1 MSNPLPSTPKPDFP
15 DVLASRYASTAMCAI
30 WSPEGKIRLE
40 REFWI
45 AVMQAQQSLGVAIP
59 DEAIAAYEQV
69 RDTVDLASI
78 AERERSLRHDVKAR
92 IEEFCALAGHE
103 FVHMGLTSRDL
114 TDNVEQLQVLR
125 SLALLRIKAVAV
137 LLRLADWAS
146 RTRNQLLVARTHNVP
161 AQPTTVGKRLAMFG
175 EELLQALQRLDH
187 LAETYP
193 VRGLQG
199 AVGTQL
205 DQWQLLRDGEKV
217 RQLTEQIRTHLQC
230 PAALNAVGQVY
241 PRSLDA
247 EAVQALFTL
256 SAPLASFAKTLR
268 LMAGQGLATEGFQKG
283 QVGSSAMPH
292 KMNARTCERIGG
304 FHQILNGFANMLMGL
319 SGDQWNEG
327 DVACSVVRRV
337 ALPGAFFAA
346 DGQLEAA
353 LTVLDEMGFYEAAIQ
368 AEVERELPFLAT
380 TTLLME
386 AVQRG
391 SGRETAH
398 EVIKEHA
405 VAAAQDLRDGLR
417 TDNNLPERL
426 ASDERL
432 PLSLQDIRKV
442 LDDPGR
448 FSGSAPSQVALFV
461 KEVKVWQERFPDAQA
476 VHPAPVL

>member
-1 MSNPLPSTPKPDFP
+1 MSGSPAPAKKIPDI
-15 DVLASRYASTAMCAI
+15 LASRYASTAMCVI
-30 WSPEGKIRLE
+30 WSPEGKVRLE

-45 AVMQAQQSLGVAIP
+45 AVMRAQHSLGVAIP
-59 DEAIAAYEQV
+59 EAAIADYEQV
-69 RDTVDLASI
+69 RNQVDLASI
-78 AERERSLRHDVKAR
+78 AERERILRHDVKAR

-103 FVHMGLTSRDL
+103 YVHMGLTSRDL

-125 SLALLRIKAVAV
+125 SLDLLRTKAVAV
-137 LLRLADWAS
+137 LLRMSDWAS
-146 RTRNQLLVARTHNVP
+146 RTRSLLLVARTHNVP

-199 AVGTQL
+199 AVGTQF
-205 DQWQLLRDGEKV
+205 DQWQLLGDGEKV
-217 RQLTEQIRTHLQC
+217 QQLTEQIRTHLKC
-230 PAALNAVGQVY
+230 PASLNAVGQVY

-256 SAPLASFAKTLR
+256 SSPLSSFAKTLR
-268 LMAGQGLATEGFQKG
+268 LMAGQGLASEGFRKG

-368 AEVERELPFLAT
+368 AEIERELPFLAT
-380 TTLLME
+380 TALLME
-386 AVQRG
+386 AVRRG
-391 SGRETAH
+391 SGREVAH

-405 VAAAQDLRDGLR
+405 VATAQELRDGVR

-432 PLSLQDIRKV
+432 PLALEDICKV

-448 FSGSAPSQVALFV
+448 FMGSAPQQVDVFV
-461 KEVKVWQERFPDAQA
+461 GEVRKWQERFPDAQT
-476 VHPAPVL
+476 VRPAPVL

>member
-1 MSNPLPSTPKPDFP
+1 MSGPLPSESKPEIP
-15 DVLASRYASTAMCAI
+15 DILALRYASTAMCAI
-30 WSPEGKIRLE
+30 WSPEGKVRLE

-45 AVMQAQQSLGVAIP
+45 AVMRVQQSLGVAIP
-59 DEAIAAYEQV
+59 EAAIAAYEQV
-69 RDTVDLASI
+69 RSQVDLASI
-78 AERERSLRHDVKAR
+78 AERERILRHDVKAR

-103 FVHMGLTSRDL
+103 YVHMGLTSRDL

-125 SLALLRIKAVAV
+125 SLDLLRTKAVAV
-137 LLRLADWAS
+137 LLRMSDWAS
-146 RTRNQLLVARTHNVP
+146 RTRRLLLVARTHNVP

-175 EELLQALQRLDH
+175 EELLQSLQRLDH

-205 DQWQLLRDGEKV
+205 DQWQLLGDGEKV
-217 RQLTEQIRTHLQC
+217 QQLTEQIRTHLKC
-230 PAALNAVGQVY
+230 PASLNAVGQVY

-256 SAPLASFAKTLR
+256 SAPLSSLAKTLR
-268 LMAGQGLATEGFQKG
+268 LMAGQGLASEGFRKG

-292 KMNARTCERIGG
+292 KMNTRTCERIGG

-353 LTVLDEMGFYEAAIQ
+353 LTVLEEMGFYEAAIQ

-380 TTLLME
+380 TALLME

-391 SGRETAH
+391 SGREAAH
-398 EVIKEHA
+398 KVIKEHA
-405 VAAAQDLRDGLR
+405 VATAQELRDGVR
-417 TDNNLPERL
+417 TNNNLPERL

-432 PLSLQDIRKV
+432 PLALEDIREV
-442 LDDPGR
+442 LDDPER
-448 FSGSAPSQVALFV
+448 FVGSAPQQVDAFV
-461 KEVKVWQERFPDAQA
+461 EKVRKWQERFPDAQA
-476 VHPAPVL
+476 VQPEPIL

>member
-1 MSNPLPSTPKPDFP
+1 MSGPLPSESKPEIP
-15 DVLASRYASTAMCAI
+15 DILALRYASTAMCAI
-30 WSPEGKIRLE
+30 WSPEGKVRLE

-45 AVMQAQQSLGVAIP
+45 AVMRVQQSLGVAIP
-59 DEAIAAYEQV
+59 EAAIAAYEQV
-69 RDTVDLASI
+69 RSQVDLASI
-78 AERERSLRHDVKAR
+78 AERERILRHDVKAR

-103 FVHMGLTSRDL
+103 YVHMGLTSRDL

-125 SLALLRIKAVAV
+125 SLDLLRTKAVAV
-137 LLRLADWAS
+137 LLRMADWAS
-146 RTRNQLLVARTHNVP
+146 RTRSLLLVARTHNVP

-175 EELLQALQRLDH
+175 EELLQSLQRLDH

-205 DQWQLLRDGEKV
+205 DQWQLLGDGEKV
-217 RQLTEQIRTHLQC
+217 QQLTEQIRTHLKC
-230 PAALNAVGQVY
+230 PASLNAVGQVY

-256 SAPLASFAKTLR
+256 SAPLSSLAKTLR
-268 LMAGQGLATEGFQKG
+268 LMAGQGLASEGFRKG

-292 KMNARTCERIGG
+292 KMNTRTCERIGG

-353 LTVLDEMGFYEAAIQ
+353 LTVLEEMGFYEAAIQ

-380 TTLLME
+380 TALLME

-391 SGRETAH
+391 SGREAAH

-405 VAAAQDLRDGLR
+405 VATAQELRDGVR
-417 TDNNLPERL
+417 ANNNLPERL
-426 ASDERL
+426 ASDKRL
-432 PLSLQDIRKV
+432 PLALEDIREV
-442 LDDPGR
+442 LDDPER
-448 FSGSAPSQVALFV
+448 FVGSAPQQVDAFG
-461 KEVKVWQERFPDAQA
+461 EKVRKWQE
-476 VHPAPVL
+476 

>member
-1 MSNPLPSTPKPDFP
+1 MSGSPATAKKIPDI
-15 DVLASRYASTAMCAI
+15 LASRYASTAMCVI
-30 WSPEGKIRLE
+30 WSPEGKVRLE

-45 AVMQAQQSLGVAIP
+45 AVMRAQHSLGVAIP
-59 DEAIAAYEQV
+59 EAAIADYEQV
-69 RDTVDLASI
+69 RNQVDLASI
-78 AERERSLRHDVKAR
+78 AERERILRHDVKAR

-103 FVHMGLTSRDL
+103 YVHMGLTSRDL

-125 SLALLRIKAVAV
+125 SLDLLRTKAVAV
-137 LLRLADWAS
+137 LLRMSDWAS
-146 RTRNQLLVARTHNVP
+146 RTRSLLLVARTHNVP

-205 DQWQLLRDGEKV
+205 DQWQLLGDGEKV
-217 RQLTEQIRTHLQC
+217 QQLTEQIRTHLKC
-230 PAALNAVGQVY
+230 PASLNAVGQVY

-256 SAPLASFAKTLR
+256 SAPLSSLAKTLR
-268 LMAGQGLATEGFQKG
+268 LMAGQGLASEGFRKG

-292 KMNARTCERIGG
+292 KMNTRTCERIGG

-353 LTVLDEMGFYEAAIQ
+353 LTVLEEMGFYEAAIQ

-380 TTLLME
+380 TALLME

-391 SGRETAH
+391 SGREAAH
-398 EVIKEHA
+398 KVIKEHA
-405 VAAAQDLRDGLR
+405 VATAQELRDGVR
-417 TDNNLPERL
+417 ADNNLPERL

-432 PLSLQDIRKV
+432 PLALEDIREV
-442 LDDPGR
+442 LDDPER
-448 FSGSAPSQVALFV
+448 FVGSAPQQVDVFV
-461 KEVKVWQERFPDAQA
+461 KEVEKWQERFPDAQA
-476 VHPAPVL
+476 VQPEPIL